1 MGMLEMVFLVASRPW
16 MFVGICIGLLAWG
29 MFPVVLCEGWFYENV
44 RKEKILRRLVFTA
57 LLLFFLRF
65 GGAFLLSLAELSWRR
80 WVKALMT
87 YSLLGMLCFLGAK
100 TVDRLMD
107 NPERPNWIKW
117 LSALWLVALIGS
129 AIGYAGLRLV
139 FSSAADLV
147 TEWEGQ
153 TVVLENTGI
162 FEETGYA
169 YAGPFVRGRDALF
182 VWSD

>member
-1 MGMLEMVFLVASRPW
+1 MGILQMLFIAANRPW
-16 MFVGICIGLLAWG
+16 MFAVICVGLLAWG

-44 RKEKILRRLVFTA
+44 RKEKILRRLIFAA

-65 GGAFLLSLAELSWRR
+65 CGAFLLSLAELSWRR
-80 WVKALMT
+80 WVRSLLT
-87 YSLLGMLCFLGAK
+87 YALLGMLCFLGVK
-100 TVDRLMD
+100 TVGRLMD
-107 NPERPNWIKW
+107 NPKHPNWIKW

-129 AIGYAGLRLV
+129 AAGYAGLRLV